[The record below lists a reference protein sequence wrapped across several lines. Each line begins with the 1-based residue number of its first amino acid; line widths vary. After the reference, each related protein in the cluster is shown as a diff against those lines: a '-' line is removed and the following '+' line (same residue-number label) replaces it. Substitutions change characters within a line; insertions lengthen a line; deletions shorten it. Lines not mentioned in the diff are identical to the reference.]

1 MSSTTELEQL
11 VGEKAQLTGILQ
23 SMVNEE
29 KYLGQRLRIVE
40 EKLAVQMLRERVK
53 AKRAVL
59 DQLKSKI
66 KELENRLEKP
76 QKKEPEV
83 IAKSTPTISQQ
94 PRQPEQ
100 RYVQR

>member
-1 MSSTTELEQL
+1 M
-11 VGEKAQLTGILQ
+11 LQ
-23 SMVNEE
+23 SMVDEE

-40 EKLAVQMLRERVK
+40 EKLAVRMLREKVK

-66 KELENRLEKP
+66 KELENRLEEP
-76 QKKEPEV
+76 QKKESEV
-83 IAKSTPTISQQ
+83 IAKSTPAISQQ